1 MDNKQDKLGM
11 LCDTMFR
18 MFKSGSLPYLD
29 MEDFIVMWQA
39 LAEHWNI
46 YIEDYE
52 WEEFTE
58 EVNSMASNKY
68 SVFEP
73 IFDKYFNN

>member
-1 MDNKQDKLGM
+1 MDNKLDKLGM

-18 MFKSGSLPYLD
+18 MFKSGTLPYLD
-29 MEDFIVMWQA
+29 MEDFIVMWQS
-39 LAEHWNI
+39 LAEKWEI
-46 YIEDYE
+46 YLDDEQ